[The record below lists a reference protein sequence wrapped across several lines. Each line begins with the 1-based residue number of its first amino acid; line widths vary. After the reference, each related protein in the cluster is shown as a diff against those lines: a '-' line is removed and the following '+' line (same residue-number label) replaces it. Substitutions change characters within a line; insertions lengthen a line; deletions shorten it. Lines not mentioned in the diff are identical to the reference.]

1 MKILVMCNKS
11 PYPPR
16 EGGPIAMHM
25 IVEGLISEGH
35 QVKVLAVNSYKYKIS
50 LDDIPGSYREKT
62 GIELIDVDLR
72 IKPLEAFLNLFTG
85 RSYHVERFI
94 SSRFR
99 KRLIEVLRS
108 NRFDI
113 VQMETLF
120 LAPYLTT
127 VRAHSDASVVL
138 RAHNIEHLIWS
149 RVAETTLNPLKRLY
163 IRHLATTLKRYEQG
177 MIPQFDGLAAI
188 TEKDADYFR
197 ESAVCSPQSIFKSY
211 VSRPTSHVSR
221 PTSHVSRPTSHVLR
235 PASIIAIP
243 FGIDLDNFPPPV
255 PSPDP
260 LSLFT
265 IGAMNWI
272 PNAEGIRWFL
282 HHVWPEIHDEFP
294 SLKYYL
300 AGREM
305 PDWMVRMAF
314 PNVEVLGE
322 VPDAREFIDAHGIMI
337 VPLLSGSGIRIKII
351 EGMAAGKPVLST
363 LIGAEGIDCTHGKNI
378 LIANAPCEF
387 IDMIS
392 LCINDMDRYTQVGVE
407 ARKLIES
414 TYDRRQIIRKLIAF
428 YQQLTG

>member
-1 MKILVMCNKS
+1 MN
-11 PYPPR
+11 
-16 EGGPIAMHM
+16 M
-25 IVEGLISEGH
+25 IVEGLISEEH
-35 QVKVLAVNSYKYKIS
+35 QVKILAVNSFKYNIS
-50 LDDIPGSYREKT
+50 ADDIPGSYREKT

-72 IKPLEAFLNLFTG
+72 IKPVAAFLNLFTG

-94 SSRFR
+94 STGFR

-108 NRFDI
+108 DRYDI
-113 VQMETLF
+113 VQMETIF
-120 LAPYLTT
+120 VAPYLAA
-127 VRAHSDASVVL
+127 VRAHSEAKVVL
-138 RAHNIEHLIWS
+138 RAHNIEHLIWW
-149 RVAETTLNPLKRLY
+149 RVAETTQNPLKRLY
-163 IRHLATTLKRYEQG
+163 IRHLATTLKRYELA
-177 MIPQFDGLAAI
+177 MIQQFDGVAAI

-197 ESAVCSPQSIFKSY
+197 QLAKKSPSSL
-211 VSRPTSHVSR
+211 VPRPS
-221 PTSHVSRPTSHVLR
+221 
-235 PASIIAIP
+235 SIISIP
-243 FGIDLDNFPPPV
+243 FGIDLDNFPLPV
-255 PSPDP
+255 ASPDP
-260 LSLFT
+260 VSLFT

-272 PNAEGIRWFL
+272 PNAEGVKWFL
-282 HHVWPEIHDEFP
+282 QHVWPEVHKEFP

-305 PDWMVRMAF
+305 PDWMMRTAF

-392 LCINDMDRYTQVGVE
+392 LCINDMDRCMKVGEE

-414 TYDRRQIIRKLIAF
+414 TYDRRLIIRKLITF
-428 YQQLTG
+428 YKELAG